1 MEYDT
6 MSDMNHDSTITVN
19 AFNLED
25 LHLSQIY
32 QIDRLTHVIEVAKMA
47 RDSNNVKQLN
57 SVISLII
64 DSLNGTVST
73 IANDHESM
81 THLLDEAQTMQ
92 PVSA

>member
-1 MEYDT
+1 MN
-6 MSDMNHDSTITVN
+6 DMNHESTIAVN

-25 LHLSQIY
+25 LHVSQLY
-32 QIDRLTHVIEVAKMA
+32 QIDRLTHVIEVAKMS
-47 RDSNNVKQLN
+47 RDSNNPKALS

-81 THLLDEAQTMQ
+81 THLIDESVATT
-92 PVSA
+92 PTLGA

>member
-1 MEYDT
+1 MT
-6 MSDMNHDSTITVN
+6 DMNHESTIAVN

-25 LHLSQIY
+25 LHLSQLY
-32 QIDRLTHVIEVAKMA
+32 HIDRLTHVIEVAKMA
-47 RDSNNVKQLN
+47 RDSNNVKQLS

-81 THLLDEAQTMQ
+81 TRLLDDSVATT
-92 PVSA
+92 PKIGA